1 MNTKL
6 PNRKPESNSENNHK
20 AKQAD
25 SSFIYKLVYSVC
37 GVLVTAGIGF
47 YAYSNMFVDERALK
61 QIKQQH
67 FNNEEM
73 REAKSLNG
81 LQVIAAISPKEK
93 LAMLDGLT
101 QAKASELV
109 LKIGQSDINA
119 VAIFKT
125 PHPFLHLAY
134 GTNCAGHY
142 KYTFV
147 TPARV
152 TSPELLMKPAVIAN
166 VHPEDQAK
174 NPYLDKMPI
183 IYTDKLYESRV
194 SYIFHEKD
202 NMYPIKQGSEEEVL
216 DISLCLEGG
225 KDELYFKPIN
235 EENVTQKEAMFKA
248 EIESPNQTE

>member
-1 MNTKL
+1 MNTKI
-6 PNRKPESNSENNHK
+6 PNQKHESENESNDK
-20 AKQAD
+20 KTD
-25 SSFIYKLVYSVC
+25 SSFIYKLVYSAC
-37 GVLVTAGIGF
+37 GVLVATGIGF
-47 YAYSNMFVDERALK
+47 YAYSNMFVDERAYK
-61 QIKQQH
+61 QIKAQH
-67 FNNEEM
+67 FDNDEM
-73 REAKSLNG
+73 REAKSLDG
-81 LQVIAAISPKEK
+81 LEVIAAISPKEK

-152 TSPELLMKPAVIAN
+152 ASPELLMKPAVLAN
-166 VHPEDQAK
+166 VNPEDRTK
-174 NPYLDKMPI
+174 NPYIEKMPI
-183 IYTDKLYESRV
+183 IYTDQLYESRV

-202 NMYPIKQGSEEEVL
+202 NMNPIQEGSEEEML

-225 KDELYFKPIN
+225 KDELYFNPIN
-235 EENVTQKEAMFKA
+235 EENVAQKEAMFRA
-248 EIESPNQTE
+248 EIESQNTIE